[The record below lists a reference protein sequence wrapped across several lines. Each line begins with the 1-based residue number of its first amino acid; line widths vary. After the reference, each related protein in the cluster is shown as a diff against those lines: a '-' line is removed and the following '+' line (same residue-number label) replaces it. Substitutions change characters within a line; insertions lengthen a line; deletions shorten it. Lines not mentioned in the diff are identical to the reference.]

1 MRLIRYT
8 EDFLLLIIIQEDVP
22 SLFYYND
29 SHVFGL
35 SVIPKNE
42 SNEHDIPT
50 KLQLE
55 NRFLVAGTLE
65 EIFILP
71 CKETALRCSHQGIT
85 TMNFTYNP
93 AKPATQFETY
103 LKLTFTNQMKRVGLL
118 DEEMAA
124 DFNFTQIKYNGR
136 GIHEIISKLESERF
150 ILPRDIFLEL
160 NTKEDEQ
167 ITGGKR
173 GFVNEKIYQDE

>member
-8 EDFLLLIIIQEDVP
+8 EEFLLLIIIQEDVP

-55 NRFLVAGTLE
+55 NRLAFYPILKIGSWYSFIE

-71 CKETALRCSHQGIT
+71 YI
-85 TMNFTYNP
+85 
-93 AKPATQFETY
+93 
-103 LKLTFTNQMKRVGLL
+103 
-118 DEEMAA
+118 
-124 DFNFTQIKYNGR
+124 
-136 GIHEIISKLESERF
+136 
-150 ILPRDIFLEL
+150 
-160 NTKEDEQ
+160 
-167 ITGGKR
+167 
-173 GFVNEKIYQDE
+173 